1 MIDFTEKKGAGRFR
15 IRGRT
20 KGVSDTLQSSYDEIV
35 SFDLL
40 TGNTHCPESADT
52 QTAAMDACTKH
63 LWNIKQPTKP
73 ENGDAAKAIILVDEA
88 DDIAAQFGEAAPAT
102 SADGADAP
110 RLPKIIEMPS
120 TEPGTAAA
128 SAAGTPAPEARAVAD
143 ADTASNV
150 GGDGES
156 AANMPLIPQPAV
168 LGIEYEKPKDFDV
181 YKQSSESALDGAIA
195 AAISQAGSEN
205 KTKVA
210 SANILLIGG
219 ASAMKGLPSILQ
231 DRYVFHFSARMLL
244 LHYDTGELCYLHAV
258 AELTIQTAPSDQG
271 QDQLQH

>member
-1 MIDFTEKKGAGRFR
+1 
-15 IRGRT
+15 
-20 KGVSDTLQSSYDEIV
+20 
-35 SFDLL
+35 
-40 TGNTHCPESADT
+40 
-52 QTAAMDACTKH
+52 MDACTKH
-63 LWNIKQPTKP
+63 LWNIKQPAKP
-73 ENGDAAKAIILVDEA
+73 ENGDAAKATILVDEA
-88 DDIAAQFGEAAPAT
+88 DDIAAQFGEAAPEN
-102 SADGADAP
+102 GADAP
-110 RLPKIIEMPS
+110 RPPKIIEMPS

-219 ASAMKGLPSILQ
+219 ASAMKGLPGILQ
-231 DRYVFHFSARMLL
+231 DRCVLSITRLF
-244 LHYDTGELCYLHAV
+244 C
-258 AELTIQTAPSDQG
+258 
-271 QDQLQH
+271 